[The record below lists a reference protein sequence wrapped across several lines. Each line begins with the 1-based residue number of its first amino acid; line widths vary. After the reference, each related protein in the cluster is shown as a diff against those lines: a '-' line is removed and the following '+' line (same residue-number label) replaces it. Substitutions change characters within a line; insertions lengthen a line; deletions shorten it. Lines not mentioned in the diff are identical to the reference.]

1 MGRKERLWMESSRK
15 TAKQTVGDIQRL
27 LGEYNA
33 KSVFVEYEGGEVV
46 SVSFELEVNGK
57 KLPFRL
63 PCRWEAVYKRLMKRK
78 MRGIRRVDKVTE
90 DAKRIA
96 WRQTYRWVE
105 AQLAYVDTEMVKPEE
120 VFLSYLIM
128 SEGKTL
134 FEMVEE
140 RKFRLLEY
148 KG

>member
-1 MGRKERLWMESSRK
+1 MESSRK